1 MAAKSVF
8 KMAEAYFPLG
18 GRVEITSFVMLI
30 INFAPKVLCSKR
42 ILPKM
47 LFGERCLKTAA
58 FRWYQTCLVWCFF
71 LDETSFCMSR
81 YCENFF
87 ASCFCILFSIL
98 GFKRL

>member
-8 KMAEAYFPLG
+8 KMAEGYFPLG
-18 GRVEITSFVMLI
+18 GRVEITSFVVLI

-47 LFGERCLKTAA
+47 LVGERCLKTAA

-71 LDETSFCMSR
+71 LSTKQAFTRQGIVKTSLPLVFAFCLA
-81 YCENFF
+81 F
-87 ASCFCILFSIL
+87 
-98 GFKRL
+98 